1 MESSQIMYIVR
12 TEPVDAGLLEEV
24 GEADTQETFKDER
37 LWTMLPFATEVFIPA
52 SFIFSTTIL
61 RVLYTYIRCWNVN

>member
-1 MESSQIMYIVR
+1 MYIVR

-37 LWTMLPFATEVFIPA
+37 L
-52 SFIFSTTIL
+52 
-61 RVLYTYIRCWNVN
+61 